1 MRGVLYVPMFERACN
16 EHILFN
22 TATCKFL
29 VAWLGS
35 IHSHNIPLTNKAAG
49 YKCIIN
55 IWNWS
60 APVRNLTWWFSDNVM
75 WRRNPGGRI
84 WRQREREM
92 SCKLRLTLLLCLVQ
106 IIGLLW
112 FTKKKKTHNRPE
124 LTGRVS
130 LPFLSDVRLWG
141 RGGGGVWREGG
152 KQKEKTEFFF
162 FLSESTRKAFDCK
175 WFPL

>member
-112 FTKKKKTHNRPE
+112 FTKKKNPTTDQSWLAE
-124 LTGRVS
+124 LAS
-130 LPFLSDVRLWG
+130 PFSVMSDSEEG
-141 RGGGGVWREGG
+141 EAEECEEREESR
-152 KQKEKTEFFF
+152 KKRQNFFF